1 MIEKSENSGPDS
13 IFVNSA
19 PVIILFFIC
28 EWIGNIDNRLNNIE
42 SEVKGNHADENGE
55 KSQV

>member
-19 PVIILFFIC
+19 PVVTLFFIR
-28 EWIGNIDNRLNNIE
+28 EWIGKIDNRLNNIE
-42 SEVKGNHADENGE
+42 SKVKANHSDENGE
-55 KSQV
+55 KGQV